1 MLSALLTETSW
12 RAALKDEFSLPY
24 IQELEE
30 FLKEAYRSNIVYPIP
45 QLIFNA
51 LNYTPL
57 SGVKVCILGQ
67 DPYHRPHQANGLAF
81 SVGDTISFP
90 PSLRNIFKEI
100 TQEMGGSTL
109 IDGNL
114 EPWAKNGVLLINATL
129 TVEAGKSGSHQ
140 NKGWERFTDEVIR
153 ILNFEAENVV
163 YMLWGSHAQK
173 KGKIIDP
180 TKNLILMSSHPS
192 PLSAYRGFLG
202 CNHFRLANEYLI
214 EMGKTPVKW

>member
-1 MLSALLTETSW
+1 MLSALLTEPSW

-24 IQELEE
+24 IQALED
-30 FLKEAYRSNIVYPIP
+30 FLLEAYQCKIVYPIP
-45 QLIFNA
+45 QHIFNA

-57 SGVKVCILGQ
+57 SSVKVCILGQ
-67 DPYHRPHQANGLAF
+67 DPYHGPQQANGLAF
-81 SVGDTISFP
+81 SVEEAIAFP
-90 PSLRNIFKEI
+90 PSLHNIFKEI
-100 TQEMGGSTL
+100 IQEMGETSL

-114 EPWAKNGVLLINATL
+114 EPWAKNGVLLLNASL
-129 TVEAGKSGSHQ
+129 TVEAGKPGSHQ
-140 NKGWERFTDEVIR
+140 NKGWERFTDAVIR
-153 ILNFEAENVV
+153 ILNSEAENVV

-180 TKNLILMSSHPS
+180 TKNLILISSHPS

-214 EMGKTPVKW
+214 AMGETPLEW